1 MAFQVPPNPSVDPW
15 KEEVIDSSLH
25 SLHNFVTVNFD
36 SDPSEEILTASLEG
50 VFLFDKE
57 SAGKWIKTQI
67 GEGNTEE
74 KGDPG
79 AGEVKIGRF
88 RSGRIYIATIEP
100 WHGNQVVVYLP
111 PTEKGDLWERK
122 VLDTKLKQGH
132 ALWCADMDD
141 DGDEETRR
149 RMA

>member
-1 MAFQVPPNPSVDPW
+1 M
-15 KEEVIDSSLH
+15 
-25 SLHNFVTVNFD
+25 
-36 SDPSEEILTASLEG
+36 TASLEG
-50 VFLFDKE
+50 VFLFGKE

-74 KGDPG
+74 KGDIG

-111 PTEKGDLWERK
+111 PTEKEDLWERK
-122 VLDTKLKQGH
+122 VLDSKLKQGH

-141 DGDEETRR
+141 DGDEEIVVGWREPSEAAVMGWPSTIPLTKTGMRVVSLWW
-149 RMA
+149 MKGAWPAKT